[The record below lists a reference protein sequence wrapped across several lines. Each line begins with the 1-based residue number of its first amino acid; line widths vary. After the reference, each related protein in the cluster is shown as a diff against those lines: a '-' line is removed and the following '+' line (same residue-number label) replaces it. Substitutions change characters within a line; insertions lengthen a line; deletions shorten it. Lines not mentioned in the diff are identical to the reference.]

1 MVGVCRPTV
10 HYSAEEKKHYC
21 ALRLLAARPQ
31 SPDHNHSEQSGF
43 AKKHQQ
49 SSIWSWPGSSQMVSR
64 PGPNWASPSTV
75 QAASLSEI

>member
-43 AKKHQQ
+43 AKNHQ
-49 SSIWSWPGSSQMVSR
+49 SGRVSGAGSSQMVSR
-64 PGPNWASPSTV
+64 PGPNWASSSSV